1 MPELT
6 TLEEKLASVLF
17 VVLALAGCG
26 GAPEESAPEPTLPA
40 PVAVGLAERADGVA
54 DLLAAG
60 DTCAAAAEADEL
72 LDETIRAVRAG
83 DVPPELQEELVT
95 GANELVHRIECTPA
109 QTETEPDD
117 DDDDDGEGDDD
128 DGNRGN
134 GGNGGG
140 YGGGGSG
147 RG

>member
-1 MPELT
+1 MPEST

-26 GAPEESAPEPTLPA
+26 GAPDESAPEPTLPA
-40 PVAVGLAERADGVA
+40 PVAVVLAERADGVA

-60 DTCAAAAEADEL
+60 DTCAAAAEADDL

-83 DVPPELQEELVT
+83 DIPPELQEELVT

-109 QTETEPDD
+109 QTESEPDD
-117 DDDDDGEGDDD
+117 DDDDDEGEGDDD

-134 GGNGGG
+134 GG
-140 YGGGGSG
+140 GGSG